1 MFRNLGVGMSVLAF
15 AAAPAAGQTSTNQS
29 AVTQT
34 GTGNQANVDN
44 NRPGNDNNASTVV
57 QNGIANLA
65 DVEQVSDLNISRVRQ
80 IGDDNRADHR
90 QNGNRNTADTE
101 QNGNRHVSNV
111 VQRGDDHLAIVLQ
124 SGGNRNSSTVR
135 QSEDSTGRR
144 LTARVTQ
151 HGSDNVS
158 EVVENGSDHVVR
170 VVQGSAQTLPSQ
182 GNRSQIS
189 SAGNGNSVELF
200 QFEGTAAAG
209 NVSTISQNGSASSA
223 SVALRGFGNASGV
236 NQSGNNNFARVTML
250 GGGAGTVLDAE
261 TGRGEGNRSAVTQ
274 SGSGVAAAVTAGAL
288 TAGEG
293 LGNLTTVQ
301 QTGTGTVVAAGR
313 NHRADVWQYGTYETI
328 AIRQA
333 DSSPDRPTQQPTEYS
348 DGTRGRAVA
357 NIAQRSLRGSIDV
370 RQFGDSNARVTQGL
384 GSRSVAQVNQV
395 DAGDFEVAV
404 PEQTLRAFNRAVVAQ
419 NGDGNRIYVG
429 QDSINASAT
438 IFQTVGSSS
447 NAITI
452 FQGEPVAEV
461 AVVGE
466 LNQPKRTGSGTLNLT
481 AQVTQSGTRNNGFV
495 GQWGSNLQATIEQR
509 GSGTEARL
517 NIVGIEQ
524 RGQSNRA
531 TARQTAGVGPSAAT
545 DPASGQSGDE
555 RFFAGGTRSAEIRI
569 FQQNTG
575 NSATVEQRGR
585 GQVALL
591 VQTGDSNIGSILQLE
606 DAANAT
612 AILRQSGNRNSYSIE
627 QSRAGEYISVSQ
639 SGNDN
644 TVSNVIRRGPG
655 T

>member
-15 AAAPAAGQTSTNQS
+15 AAASAAAQTSTNQS

-65 DVEQVSDLNISRVRQ
+65 NVEQIGDLNISRVRQ
-80 IGDDNRADHR
+80 IGDDNRIDHR
-90 QNGNRNTADTE
+90 QNGNRNTADSE
-101 QNGNRHVSNV
+101 QNGNRHSSSLT
-111 VQRGDDHLAIVLQ
+111 QRGDDHLAIVAQ
-124 SGGNRNSSTVR
+124 GGGSRNSSTVR

-170 VVQGSAQTLPSQ
+170 VMQGSPQSLPSQ
-182 GNRSQIS
+182 GNRSQVS
-189 SAGNGNSVELF
+189 SAGAGNSVELF
-200 QFEGTAAAG
+200 QFEGTAAAA
-209 NVSTISQNGSASSA
+209 NVSTISQNGNASSA
-223 SVALRGFGNASGV
+223 SVAMRGFGNTSGV
-236 NQSGNNNFARVTML
+236 SQSGNSNFARVTML
-250 GGGAGTVLDAE
+250 GGGTGTALDAE

-274 SGSGVAAAVTAGAL
+274 SGSGLTAAVTAGAL
-288 TAGEG
+288 ASSEG

-301 QTGTGTVVAAGR
+301 QTGAATVGGGR
-313 NHRADVWQYGTYETI
+313 NHRALIWQYGAYETI
-328 AIRQA
+328 TLRQA

-357 NIAQRSLRGSIDV
+357 DIAQRSLRGSIEV
-370 RQFGDSNARVTQGL
+370 RQFGDNNARVTQGL
-384 GSRSVAQVNQV
+384 GSRSTAQVNQV

-404 PEQTLRAFNRAVVAQ
+404 PEQTLRAFNRTVIAQ
-419 NGDGNRIYVG
+419 NGERNRVYVG

-438 IFQTVGSSS
+438 VFQTPGSSA
-447 NAITI
+447 NTATI
-452 FQGEPVAEV
+452 FQGEPVAEP
-461 AVVGE
+461 AVIGE

-481 AQVTQSGTRNNGFV
+481 ARITQSGTRNNGSV
-495 GQWGSNLQATIEQR
+495 GQWGSSLQATVEQR

-517 NIVGIEQ
+517 NVAAIEQ
-524 RGQSNRA
+524 RGQGNRA
-531 TARQTAGVGPSAAT
+531 TARQTSNVGPSAAT

-555 RFFAGGTRSAEIRI
+555 LFFAGGTRSAEIRI
-569 FQQNTG
+569 FQQNSG

-591 VQTGDSNIGSILQLE
+591 AQTGDNNTGSILQLE

-612 AILRQSGNRNSYSIE
+612 AILRQSGNRNSYTIE
-627 QSRAGEYISVSQ
+627 QSRPGEYISVSQ

-644 TVSNVIRRGPG
+644 MVSNVIRRGPG
-655 T
+655 S